1 MRGGGGQANVPICN
15 VQSIQIIVHKKS
27 KALVV
32 YTISLINLLLFFF
45 FFLKR
50 INLLLLALKKTN
62 RTSMHIAWCNASTG
76 SYQFKTASSIMQIFH
91 LKKIYI
97 SSWFFIFQYFIPS
110 IILLVSFLLDRKD
123 VKVVH
128 NYILILC
135 QTDLR
140 SNSCSKLWS
149 ICNTL
154 KKKLCKL

>member
-1 MRGGGGQANVPICN
+1 MPICN

-45 FFLKR
+45 FLKR

-62 RTSMHIAWCNASTG
+62 RTSMHIALCNASTG

-91 LKKIYI
+91 FKKKIY
-97 SSWFFIFQYFIPS
+97 FIMVFHFS
-110 IILLVSFLLDRKD
+110 ILYTLHHLLVSFLLDRKD

-135 QTDLR
+135 QTYLR

-149 ICNTL
+149 I
-154 KKKLCKL
+154 